1 MHIINEKSK
10 NFKGVQHG
18 NKREQLCVNRSISFG
33 FTRKTYCSSWKT
45 DSGLRKKEIAFT
57 AYDDNGAVLGA
68 VVGEIVWNHLHVS
81 LLGIDQTMQK
91 QGVGQ
96 KLLHHIEEYAQQF
109 GARVVILETMSW
121 QAPKFYQKNGY
132 QIFGTV
138 ENHPIE
144 GECKYYLS
152 KVLPS

>member
-1 MHIINEKSK
+1 MEIKESNYASTDKLVSDLLEKHIVAVGKAIPAYE
-10 NFKGVQHG
+10 
-18 NKREQLCVNRSISFG
+18 
-33 FTRKTYCSSWKT
+33 
-45 DSGLRKKEIAFT
+45 KKEIAFT

-96 KLLHHIEEYAQQF
+96 KLLQHIEEYAKQF
-109 GARVVILETMSW
+109 GARMVILETMSW